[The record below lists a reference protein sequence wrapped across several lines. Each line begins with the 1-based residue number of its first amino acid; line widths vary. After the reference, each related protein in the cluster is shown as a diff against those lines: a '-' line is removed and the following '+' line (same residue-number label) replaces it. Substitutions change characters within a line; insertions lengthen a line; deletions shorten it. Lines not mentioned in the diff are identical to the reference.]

1 MAGLP
6 RPCSLP
12 AFPRSLV
19 KAPLPSLTAK
29 SRRSFTDGFFRVR
42 GQYRESNYRNG
53 DIIHLE
59 GTLQQFLPLGSKI
72 TLLGIGAVTLSS
84 NYKAIE
90 IKKGLF

>member
-1 MAGLP
+1 
-6 RPCSLP
+6 
-12 AFPRSLV
+12 V